1 MMKDWVHSFIRL
13 MASIHDRALQVNDA
27 FEVSLSDKDLHFLFF
42 GTVGAV
48 VFLLAWLLF
57 QKMRNHMGV
66 VAWMFAFA
74 VMLMLAL
81 AVEVGQGMSGTG
93 SMEIGDITAGMLGFA
108 ACSLAVGIL
117 FEAGGLIVR
126 CWRRRR

>member
-1 MMKDWVHSFIRL
+1 MLKDWVYSFIRL
-13 MASIHDRALQVNDA
+13 MASIHDRALLVNDA
-27 FEVSLSDKDLHFLFF
+27 FEASLSDKDLHFLFF
-42 GTVGAV
+42 GVVGTA

-66 VAWMFAFA
+66 VAWMLAFV

-81 AVEVGQGMSGTG
+81 AVEVGQAMSGTG
-93 SMEIGDITAGMLGFA
+93 CMEIGDITAGMLGFV

-117 FEAGGLIVR
+117 FGAVGLLVR